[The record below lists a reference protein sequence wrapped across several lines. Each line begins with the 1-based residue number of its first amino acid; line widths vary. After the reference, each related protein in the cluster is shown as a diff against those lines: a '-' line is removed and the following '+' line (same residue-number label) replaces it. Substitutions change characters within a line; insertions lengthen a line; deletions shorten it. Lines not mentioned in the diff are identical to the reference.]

1 MSNPSAS
8 ARRKAIELEVPV
20 ALDAGIGCPSGSVV
34 GDIGLD
40 DVAFE
45 VLAEIEDVVL
55 DAESICDSAGV
66 VDVGNGATAGVGRA
80 APELHG
86 DTDDLVTGIHQQG
99 SRNRRVDPARH
110 GDHHRAAHASP
121 PGHQPPPWARAV
133 RLRADVLEGR
143 LDVGLGG
150 GVAE

>member
-1 MSNPSAS
+1 MMSGGDHVEPE
-8 ARRKAIELEVPV
+8 RIGPPYKAIELEVPV

-45 VLAEIEDVVL
+45 VLAEIEHVVF

-66 VDVGNGATAGVGRA
+66 VDVGNGTTAGVGRA

-99 SRNRRVDPARH
+99 GRDRRVDPARH

-121 PGHQPPPWARAV
+121 P
-133 RLRADVLEGR
+133 
-143 LDVGLGG
+143 
-150 GVAE
+150 